1 MKRIIA
7 CALVAIAPL
16 AIADAAA
23 GKPKGKLKPRTFRM
37 EIKGEQLT
45 TWNYIKQMQPK
56 CDWPE
61 YENARQY
68 ISFNTARFGPTK
80 NTTRDE
86 VMEKFQ
92 IVKQVDRVGRMVDA
106 LEFVDLALPTGLGEG
121 RNLLIVRMADA
132 VVAVGGS
139 WGTLA
144 EIALARRRRTPVVS
158 VMGWVISGPGADD
171 DLVRVEDAA
180 AAVRIALD
188 LSGEIGTDAPI
199 R

>member
-1 MKRIIA
+1 MPRSSRTGRV
-7 CALVAIAPL
+7 VAVVGPGQPDNPAVVAAAHDIGAGL
-16 AIADAAA
+16 AAA
-23 GKPKGKLKPRTFRM
+23 GCTVVTGGL
-37 EIKGEQLT
+37 G
-45 TWNYIKQMQPK
+45 
-56 CDWPE
+56 
-61 YENARQY
+61 
-68 ISFNTARFGPTK
+68 G
-80 NTTRDE
+80 
-86 VMEKFQ
+86 VMAAASQGAHEAGGF
-92 IVKQVDRVGRMVDA
+92 VVGILPGDDA
-106 LEFVDLALPTGLGEG
+106 GAANEFVDLALPTGLGEG

-180 AAVRIALD
+180 AAVRTALD